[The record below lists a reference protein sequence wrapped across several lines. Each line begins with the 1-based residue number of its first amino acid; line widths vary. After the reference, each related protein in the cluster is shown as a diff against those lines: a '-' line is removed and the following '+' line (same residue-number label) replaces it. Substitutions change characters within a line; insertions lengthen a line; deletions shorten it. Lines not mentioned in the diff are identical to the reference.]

1 MYIQV
6 FLSNYLLLTIRN
18 LILFF
23 TCSQIF
29 CSTVQISFTVLLCY
43 SVYHQVNLSAVLSLL
58 CYIILVMG
66 RSIRYSQSK
75 MLTFF
80 YFLHFQFW
88 SAYVP
93 CEAQGLDAVQ
103 LTLDQVDVI
112 RRLTDLYSEHL
123 ILVTTVKGVQEAHRS
138 GKIASLIGIEGGHS
152 LGNSL
157 AVLRSLYNLG
167 ARYLTVTHS
176 CDTAW

>member
-1 MYIQV
+1 MLKDFEFF
-6 FLSNYLLLTIRN
+6 FLL
-18 LILFF
+18 
-23 TCSQIF
+23 
-29 CSTVQISFTVLLCY
+29 
-43 SVYHQVNLSAVLSLL
+43 
-58 CYIILVMG
+58 
-66 RSIRYSQSK
+66 
-75 MLTFF
+75 
-80 YFLHFQFW
+80 QFW

-112 RRLTDLYSEHL
+112 RRLTDLNSEHL
-123 ILVTTVKGVQEAHRS
+123 TLVTSVKGVQEAHRN
-138 GKIASLIGIEGGHS
+138 GKIASLIGVEGGHS

-167 ARYLTVTHS
+167 ARYLTVTHA

>member
-1 MYIQV
+1 M
-6 FLSNYLLLTIRN
+6 
-18 LILFF
+18 
-23 TCSQIF
+23 
-29 CSTVQISFTVLLCY
+29 
-43 SVYHQVNLSAVLSLL
+43 
-58 CYIILVMG
+58 
-66 RSIRYSQSK
+66 
-75 MLTFF
+75 
-80 YFLHFQFW
+80 
-88 SAYVP
+88 P

-112 RRLTDLYSEHL
+112 RRLTDLYSDHL
-123 ILVTTVKGVQEAHRS
+123 TFVTTVKGVEEAHRN

-167 ARYLTVTHS
+167 ARYLTITHS